1 MSSLTHVDNYRT
13 AYSPQQKHADVKNV
27 FVIKLQVKYGSCR
40 CEKKILDVHT
50 FLSCDSTE
58 VKLTMSA
65 ALLPA
70 TIAKDVD
77 KM

>member
-1 MSSLTHVDNYRT
+1 MAPVN
-13 AYSPQQKHADVKNV
+13 
-27 FVIKLQVKYGSCR
+27 
-40 CEKKILDVHT
+40 EKKKKKKKTGVHI

-70 TIAKDVD
+70 TMAKDVD